1 MINYTQ
7 YEIVVVNLDPTVG
20 SEIKKK
26 RPCLIVSPDE
36 MNRHLATIV
45 VCPITSQS
53 KNYPTRVS
61 FDFNGAINWVV
72 IDQIRTIDK
81 SRITKSIGNLDD
93 ATIEQVKSIIKETYV
108 D

>member
-1 MINYTQ
+1 MTTFSQ

-20 SEIKKK
+20 CEIKKK
-26 RPCLIVSPDE
+26 RPCVIVSPNE
-36 MNRHLATIV
+36 MNEHLATIV

-53 KNYPTRVS
+53 KNYPTRVKIDLEGKTS
-61 FDFNGAINWVV
+61 WLV

-81 SRITKSIGNLDD
+81 IRITKTIGSLDD
-93 ATIEQVKSIIKETYV
+93 ETIPRVKSVIRETFV